1 MAIDKASLQAFQAYS
16 KVDSKNFG
24 SGIDAVPGDSIKF
37 GSNGNSKFS
46 NIVDNV
52 FNAYSKMSPEQI
64 LSHIRTNAVD
74 NNFSSGNIIS
84 QAISAV
90 KAPLKAAEI
99 VTKKALLGEAS
110 ILELATSTTQA
121 QNTLKTVVAFRD
133 QLTQGLDKIFSMQL

>member
-37 GSNGNSKFS
+37 GSNSNARFS
-46 NIVDNV
+46 NVVDNV

-64 LSHIRTNAVD
+64 LSHIRTRAVD